1 MKYKRMHVKRL
12 CVLILIVPLFS
23 IAQLALADT
32 EVGGIIRENT
42 TWAEANSP
50 YIVTNNILVDENVT
64 LTIEPGVTI
73 KFDSEKSL
81 QVNGELIAQGTNN
94 NKITFTSNLSSPS
107 AGDWRWIL
115 FSDSSIDTV
124 YDNEG
129 NYLSGCI
136 LEHCI
141 VEYGG
146 YNIDNPT
153 LHQGAIWVDQSSLF
167 VNYCTIRDTGNYQGN
182 GIRVNNGEIKILNST
197 ISNTNRFG
205 IYLRSTSFTIL
216 NTIVENNNGGI
227 KIIDS
232 NGNISN
238 CTIRNNFPPGIYYWG
253 GERIEISHNTITS
266 NAGNHGG
273 AGLFINPMEG
283 EDVIIKHNAITNNT
297 ASGYHNGGG
306 IYLTEGNYNVTI
318 ANNLIESNSAQNGS
332 AIWVDNQATGGD
344 PNLEIKYN
352 EIINNST
359 TSDLSSTLRISA
371 FDSIINYNNILNNA
385 ATYELYNENASTSSS
400 VDAKHNYWG
409 TTEESEIQTKI
420 YDWYDDGSKS
430 TVVFEPI
437 AAQPYDFSGGSIS
450 GAVTDSSTEDTI
462 SGATISTSIGTQAV
476 ADAAGLYLL
485 ENISPGDYTL
495 TVTAPLYHSLTVENV
510 TVSAGETT
518 TLNISLDPKTTGTV
532 AGQVVSAEGLT
543 PIENVTVQISNGTY
557 TSSVNS
563 DTNGDF
569 TFSDITYGNYT
580 VDLISDSYQGIPYS
594 VTVNVDEITEMSLVA
609 IPKSIVDD
617 IRNGWYSQAELDQAV
632 ADAEAAK
639 DVIIASKNQTI
650 SDLNTTIASMYTQV
664 QLEQAVASAEAAKDE
679 IIAQKDQMIS
689 NLNNT
694 ISAMFTQEE
703 LDGAVAHAQAAKDE
717 VIAEKDQTISNL
729 NQTIASMYTQQQLYQ
744 AVADAEAAKDQII
757 ALKDQTIAG
766 LNSTIASMYTQEQL
780 NQAVADAAATKDEI
794 IALKDQTISQLNSTI
809 AVMFTQEQLNQA
821 VLNERRRWDI
831 NDDNKISLE
840 EAIHALQVV
849 SGIRTQ

>member
-1 MKYKRMHVKRL
+1 MKYKTIKIKKFYVSIL
-12 CVLILIVPLFS
+12 VVLLVF
-23 IAQLALADT
+23 IAQLAVADT
-32 EVGGIIRENT
+32 EVGGNITEDTIWT
-42 TWAEANSP
+42 KANSP
-50 YIVTNNILVDENVT
+50 YIVTSTVQVFQGVK
-64 LTIEPGVTI
+64 LTIEPGVIVKFKQDRSLTI
-73 KFDSEKSL
+73 G
-81 QVNGELIAQGTNN
+81 GELIAQGTEDNM
-94 NKITFTSNLSSPS
+94 ITFTSDDPQEY
-107 AGDWRWIL
+107 GWG
-115 FSDSSIDTV
+115 SIKFTNDAIGARF
-124 YDNEG
+124 DNEG
-129 NYLSGCI
+129 NYLSGSIIEYCI
-136 LEHCI
+136 I
-141 VEYGG
+141 EYGG
-146 YNIDNPT
+146 DGGSIYCRSDPFISHNIIKNNR
-153 LHQGAIWVDQSSLF
+153 S
-167 VNYCTIRDTGNYQGN
+167 
-182 GIRVNNGEIKILNST
+182 GIRNEAIAT
-197 ISNTNRFG
+197 
-205 IYLRSTSFTIL
+205 
-216 NTIVENNNGGI
+216 
-227 KIIDS
+227 
-232 NGNISN
+232 
-238 CTIRNNFPPGIYYWG
+238 
-253 GERIEISHNTITS
+253 RIFNNTITS
-266 NAGNHGG
+266 NKGTGIYNQ
-273 AGLFINPMEG
+273 G
-283 EDVIIKHNAITNNT
+283 EDVVIENNVITHNSVAMDFYGYGAGIFNEGNGVVIKNNTISENTAKNAGGIWNSSNNTKITGNIIDGNILTKESVSPAGGILSDGSNIIISNNTITNHTSTSNPYAIYDCWVG
-297 ASGYHNGGG
+297 ASYTSIENNIIDSNSRG
-306 IYLTEGNYNVTI
+306 IYSRGKISGNTIMNNTSVGIWGCGIMTSNIIENNGHTGIHVGYGDTLIQLNRVVNNGVYAIEVNVPSG
-318 ANNLIESNSAQNGS
+318 AS
-332 AIWVDNQATGGD
+332 V
-344 PNLEIKYN
+344 
-352 EIINNST
+352 
-359 TSDLSSTLRISA
+359 
-371 FDSIINYNNILNNA
+371 SIRMNNIYGGPGVEYYVRNHDDNDID
-385 ATYELYNENASTSSS
+385 ASN
-400 VDAKHNYWG
+400 NYWG
-409 TTEESEIQTKI
+409 TTDTLLIDDKI
-420 YDWYDDGSKS
+420 YDYYDDIELGK
-430 TVVFEPI
+430 VKYEPV
-437 AAQPYDFSGGSIS
+437 ALQPFDFSGGSIS
-450 GAVTDSSTEDTI
+450 GTITDSSTGQPVSDASI
-462 SGATISTSIGTQAV
+462 SSNIGVQITT
-476 ADAAGLYLL
+476 DASGQYTL
-485 ENISPGDYTL
+485 EHFSPGDYTL

-580 VDLISDSYQGIPYS
+580 VDLISDSYRGIPYS
-594 VTVNVDEITEMSLVA
+594 VTVNVDEITEMSLVG
-609 IPKSIVDD
+609 IPRSIVDD

-639 DVIIASKNQTI
+639 DV
-650 SDLNTTIASMYTQV
+650 
-664 QLEQAVASAEAAKDE
+664 

-744 AVADAEAAKDQII
+744 AVADAEAAKDEII
-757 ALKDQTIAG
+757 AQKDQTIAG